1 MKSFINQYTLNM
13 KLLLVLI
20 SILYSS
26 SLLAEDKI
34 HKLFDEKRFFE
45 LNEQIKLKNEEW
57 KNSCEGKFYR
67 AFIDNAFG
75 KLKNSDSL
83 INNILTTCN
92 EKLPDSMKYL
102 MYELLID
109 NYTKES
115 KYKDALLYYKKL
127 YAVDNDSI
135 TILKKDSYNNMIQL
149 FEALADLPPL
159 VVNTESKVYFIPFH
173 RNGIGHY
180 VIPVTRDNVTENF
193 VFDSGANMSVLTQS
207 MAKKM
212 NIPILK
218 NYNMDVGTS
227 TEQMIKAQ
235 IGYAEDLEIGD
246 LKIRHAVFLVL
257 PDELL
262 NFNAVSY
269 KINGIIGYPIMREMG
284 EMIIGKEGS
293 LCIMPSPS
301 YKNVDNLFMDGLSPI
316 LQTRFNGQTVQMLFD
331 TGSTGSQLFK
341 RFYSKYQKETELNGE
356 KSDISIGGAGGITR
370 VNCYTWKDFPITI
383 ANKNIRIPVVHVIT
397 DEMGNNK
404 KVADGVIGQNVAD
417 QFDEMVLNL
426 KDMYLLF
433 RNRK

>member
-1 MKSFINQYTLNM
+1 M
-13 KLLLVLI
+13 KLLPLLI
-20 SILYSS
+20 CILCSS
-26 SLLAEDKI
+26 ALPAQNNI
-34 HKLFDEKRFFE
+34 RKLFDEKRFFE
-45 LNEQIKLKNEEW
+45 LNEQIDLNNTIW

-75 KLKNSDSL
+75 KLKSSDSL
-83 INNILTTCN
+83 INNMLTVCK
-92 EKLPDSMKYL
+92 EELPDSMKYL

-115 KYKDALLYYKKL
+115 KYKDALHYYKML
-127 YAVDNDSI
+127 SVVTDDSI
-135 TILKKDSYNNMIQL
+135 TVLKKDSYNNMIQL

-159 VVNTESKVYFIPFH
+159 AVNTENKIHYIPFH

-180 VIPVTRDNVTENF
+180 VIPVTRNSVTENF

-212 NIPILK
+212 NIRILE
-218 NYNMDVGTS
+218 NYSMDVGTS

-235 IGYAEDLEIGD
+235 IGYADNLEIGD
-246 LKIRHAVFLVL
+246 LKVRNAVFLVL
-257 PDELL
+257 PDEQL
-262 NFNAVSY
+262 NFSAVSY
-269 KINGIIGYPIMREMG
+269 KINGIIGYPVMREMG

-293 LCIMPSPS
+293 LCIMPVSS
-301 YKNVDNLFMDGLSPI
+301 YKNVSNLFMDGLSPI
-316 LQTRFNGQTVQMLFD
+316 LQTQFNGQTVQMLFD

-341 RFYSKYQKETELNGE
+341 RFYSKFKKETESNGR
-356 KSDISIGGAGGITR
+356 KADISIGGAGGIAR

-383 ANKNIRIPVVHVIT
+383 ANKNIRIPVIHVIT

>member
-1 MKSFINQYTLNM
+1 M
-13 KLLLVLI
+13 KLLFLLFC
-20 SILYSS
+20 ILFSS
-26 SLLAEDKI
+26 SLPAQNKI

-45 LNEQIKLKNEEW
+45 LNEQIGLNSREW
-57 KNSCEGKFYR
+57 QNSCNGKFYR

-75 KLKNSDSL
+75 KLKSSDSL
-83 INNILTTCN
+83 ISDMLTTCKK
-92 EKLPDSMKYL
+92 ELPDSMRYL
-102 MYELLID
+102 MYEILID

-115 KYKDALLYYKKL
+115 KYKDALQYYKKL
-127 YAVDNDSI
+127 ATVNDDSI
-135 TILKKDSYNNMIQL
+135 TISKKESYNNMIQL
-149 FEALADLPPL
+149 FEALSGLPPL
-159 VVNTESKVYFIPFH
+159 IVDTENKTHFIPFH

-180 VIPVTRDNVTENF
+180 VIPVTRNNITENF

-207 MAKKM
+207 MAEKM
-212 NIPILK
+212 NIQIIDD
-218 NYNMDVGTS
+218 YSMDVATS
-227 TEQMIKAQ
+227 TEQMIKARV
-235 IGYAEDLEIGD
+235 GYAEDLKLGD

-293 LCIMPSPS
+293 LCIMPAPS
-301 YKNVDNLFMDGLSPI
+301 YSNVGNLFMDGLSPI

-341 RFYSKYQKETELNGE
+341 RFYSKYKKETELNGE
-356 KSDISIGGAGGITR
+356 KTDINIGGAGGITR

-383 ANKNIRIPVVHVIT
+383 ANKNIRIPVIHVIT

-426 KDMYLLF
+426 KDMYLIF
-433 RNRK
+433 RNKK